1 MDIDIGFPIVV
12 LTLAIGFGAL
22 VNADINED
30 IRKRE
35 CRVELATQT
44 KLDTVNIIALCNGVK
59 K

>member
-1 MDIDIGFPIVV
+1 MNTDLGLPIVI
-12 LTLAIGFGAL
+12 LILFIGFGL
-22 VNADINED
+22 LFNAETNED

-35 CRVELATQT
+35 CRIELATQT